1 MITLLLA
8 PLPIVLSLFNPSLPE
23 LVALALVLLITLA
36 MALVL
41 AMAGTVNTE
50 SSSARKQQSLIKPS
64 VANRVIE
71 TSAFRLA
78 MPHFLHKKSRRH
90 AALLLKQIGP
100 YSSLRHPWVGRSSRK
115 GSWFTLIAPVLPLN
129 LQKITMVDTVN
140 SPHTAGQN
148 HTSRPNPSPHTTTDR
163 SHCVSSSTAM
173 FE

>member
-1 MITLLLA
+1 MITLLA
-8 PLPIVLSLFNPSLPE
+8 NTFPIAQSLFSPSLPE
-23 LVALALVLLITLA
+23 LVALALVLLIALA
-36 MALVL
+36 MALIL
-41 AMAGTVNTE
+41 AMAGTVNCA
-50 SSSARKQQSLIKPS
+50 SARKQQNLIKPS
-64 VANRVIE
+64 AANPVIE
-71 TSAFRLA
+71 APAYRLA